1 MGPTLRRLVE
11 MAYRVYPEAPS
22 DAFASASL
30 YLDWIDPVGPSAE
43 SMRFSGLTPREIKP
57 FAMTRGDWHHMGFL
71 LDGTDRPAD
80 ERPVVFVAKDS
91 PPAHVVAPDLA
102 SFLGL
107 VARGGAD
114 WIERDREPTR
124 MAPDEEPAPPRA
136 VDDSDAPPA
145 SQSAGWRAPSF
156 HDASC
161 CLEMIVGVARPARW
175 FDVTE
180 AAPDRTFT
188 YDA

>member
-11 MAYRVYPEAPS
+11 MASRVYPEAPS
-22 DAFASASL
+22 DAFAAASL
-30 YLDWIDPVGPSAE
+30 HLDWIDPVGPSAE
-43 SMRFSGLTPREIKP
+43 SMRFEGLTPHEIKL

-80 ERPVVFVAKDS
+80 ERPVVFMAKDS
-91 PPAHVVAPDLA
+91 PPAHVVAPDLP

-107 VARGGAD
+107 VARGGAE

-124 MAPDEEPAPPRA
+124 AAPDEEPAR
-136 VDDSDAPPA
+136 VLDESDAPAATHAP
-145 SQSAGWRAPSF
+145 GWRALTF
-156 HDASC
+156 HDASR

-175 FDVTE
+175 LDVTE

-188 YDA
+188 YDE